1 MNTHTASAI
10 AFAILAASLTSC
22 ATINSSLS
30 SSTVLGKV
38 TEVYVERSA
47 GLLVDTRL
55 TADSPDLRHWA
66 RVELRAVPEN
76 SKLDSSMVVL
86 SGVAVEPGDMVRIRL
101 APDISGNP
109 MTTFANHRIIA
120 LATQEELDNSV
131 THHAN
136 AERLLRSSVA
146 TQ

>member
-10 AFAILAASLTSC
+10 AFAVLAVSLTSC
-22 ATINSSLS
+22 ATINSSLNS
-30 SSTVLGKV
+30 PTVVGKV

-55 TADSPDLRHWA
+55 TVDSPDLRHWA

-76 SKLDSSMVVL
+76 STLDTSMVVM

-101 APDISGNP
+101 APDTSGNP
-109 MTTFANHRIIA
+109 MTTFANHRIVA
-120 LATQEELDNSV
+120 LATQEELDNSA
-131 THHAN
+131 TQHAN
-136 AERLLRSSVA
+136 AERLLRSGVA